1 MRSPMLSRLV
11 APFLLLFAASAA
23 AQWRSGATTYTD
35 GFDIYTGYMQNAT
48 GYIVSQGYVANPPQ
62 PVVGQ
67 RFYVSVYM
75 QAIASI
81 SRYMAV
87 YFIPPAGTSIVNDPQ
102 MPVRCYYRARSG
114 SGSFYEF
121 TNTIVN
127 DTTFPEAPLRIY
139 GCPQPSTA
147 FSILPIPG
155 GSAYYFDRRD
165 PQGANNA
172 WPMPGQA
179 AYEFLIPVVVDRA
192 MNGIS
197 DIYRFYAPIQAIQG
211 DGIDPWTYP
220 YVALLVQQGTQTS
233 SADMQATISLTS
245 QTASM
250 ITVKARCSN
259 AGPNSAS
266 NATCAV
272 IGAPAG
278 ATTSCTPTSP
288 QASLASG
295 SFIECT
301 LNFAPQA
308 YTLTATTSTSTAD
321 PNPANNTATLSGTN
335 TTPLIFA
342 NNFE

>member
-1 MRSPMLSRLV
+1 MRPLHLPLV
-11 APFLLLFAASAA
+11 VAFILLTFATAAS

-35 GFDIYTGYMQNAT
+35 GFDVYTGYTQNAT
-48 GYIVSQGYVANPPQ
+48 GYIVSQGYVATPPQ

-67 RFYVSVYM
+67 RFYVSIYM

-87 YFIPPAGTSIVNDPQ
+87 HFIPPAGTSIVNDVQ
-102 MPVRCYYRARSG
+102 MPVRCFYRARSG
-114 SGSFYEF
+114 SGNFYEF

-197 DIYRFYAPIQAIQG
+197 ESYRFYAPIHAIQG

-220 YVALLVQQGTQTS
+220 FVTLLVQQGTPAS
-233 SADMQATISLTS
+233 SADMQATLSVTS
-245 QTASM
+245 QTAST

-272 IGAPAG
+272 SGAPAG
-278 ATTSCTPTSP
+278 ATSSCSPGSP
-288 QASLASG
+288 QTSLAVG

-308 YTLTATTSTSTAD
+308 YTLTANAASATSD

-335 TTPLIFA
+335 TTPLIYA